1 MVSVDNLSVLFG
13 DRVLFENIGFL
24 INAQDRIGLVGKNG
38 AGKSTLLKIL
48 AGLQKPDEG
57 KVSAPKTLKIGYLP
71 QEMAINNTT
80 SVWEETKSTFDDEIQ
95 LNSRIE
101 AINAELEQRTD
112 YESEAY
118 LNLVNELTECHERL
132 QISDFD
138 QIEARIE
145 KVLLGMGFEA
155 EEFSKSTSEFSGGW
169 RMRIEIA
176 KLLLMECDLL
186 LLDEPTNHL
195 DIESIQWMEKFLSSS
210 GSAVVLVSHDKAFL
224 DNITNRTIEIS
235 SSRIYDYACA
245 YSEYLKQRVIVREQQ
260 MAAFQNQ
267 QKKIKQSE
275 VFINR
280 FRAKAS
286 KATQVQ
292 SRIKQ
297 LEKIDRIEIEQ
308 EEYSKLRIQ
317 FPEGRRAGKVI
328 FELRNVDKSYGDNHV
343 LGNLNFMIN
352 RNEKIALVGKNGEG
366 KTTLSK
372 MLAGIES
379 YNGEVTRGHQVDIGY
394 YGQNQSDI
402 LDKNKTVF
410 ETVDDA
416 AKDEMKS
423 QVRKLLG
430 SFMFSGDDQFKKVKV
445 LSGGEKARLALCL
458 LLLEPTN
465 VLILDEPTNHLD
477 IVSKDILKQ
486 ALSEYKGTLI
496 IVSHDRDFLNG
507 LSDKL
512 FEVSN
517 GGVHEFIG
525 DVYEFLKNK
534 NITLLDDLQ
543 KDRSTEKTISVKAD
557 SDHKKSYA
565 AKKELEKDL
574 RKSQKKITQLEE
586 SINELESKLE
596 EINQKMMVSAEA
608 AHQFLNEMDDINK
621 ALEQKM
627 KDWEKQNEWHE
638 KLTNKIS

>member
-1 MVSVDNLSVLFG
+1 MVSLDNLSVLFG
-13 DRVLFENIGFL
+13 DRILFENIGFL

-48 AGLQKPDEG
+48 AGLQKPDSG
-57 KVSAPKTLKIGYLP
+57 KVSAPKNLSIGYLP
-71 QEMAINNTT
+71 QELSINNTT
-80 SVWEETKSTFDDEIQ
+80 SVWEETKKIFQEEIRLNHRIAEINQQ
-95 LNSRIE
+95 LE
-101 AINAELEQRTD
+101 HRTD
-112 YESEAY
+112 YETDAY
-118 LNLVNELTECHERL
+118 LDLVNELTECHEQL
-132 QISDFD
+132 HISDFD
-138 QIEARIE
+138 QIDARVE
-145 KVLLGMGFEA
+145 KVLLGMGFVSD
-155 EEFSKSTSEFSGGW
+155 EFSKPTIHFSGGW

-235 SSRIYDYACA
+235 MGKIFDYNCSYSS
-245 YSEYLKQRVIVREQQ
+245 YLKQRELVREQQ
-260 MAAFQNQ
+260 KAAFQNQ

-297 LEKIDRIEIEQ
+297 LEKIDRLEIEQ
-308 EEYSKLRIQ
+308 EEHSKLRIL

-328 FELRNVDKSYGDNHV
+328 FELNNVSKSYGSNQV
-343 LGNLNFMIN
+343 LSNLSFLIN

-372 MLAGIES
+372 MLAGLEKYEGHIKI
-379 YNGEVTRGHQVDIGY
+379 GHQVDIGY

-402 LDKNKTVF
+402 LNKNKTVF
-410 ETVDDA
+410 ETVDDTA
-416 AKDEMKS
+416 RDEMKS

-486 ALSEYKGTLI
+486 ALLDYKGTLI

-512 FEVSN
+512 FEIKG
-517 GGVHEFIG
+517 GGVHEFLG
-525 DVYEFLKNK
+525 DVYEFLESKNM
-534 NITLLDDLQ
+534 LMLDDLQ
-543 KDRSTEKTISVKAD
+543 KEQES
-557 SDHKKSYA
+557 KKKIAPKSASNNKQTYA
-565 AKKELEKDL
+565 NKKKVEKDI
-574 RKSQKKITQLEE
+574 RKCQNSISKLEE
-586 SINELESKLE
+586 NISSLESKLD
-596 EINQKMMVSAEA
+596 EINQKMMTSADA
-608 AHQFLNEMDDINK
+608 AHELMGEMSAVNK
-621 ALEQKM
+621 ELEENM
-627 KDWEKQNEWHE
+627 KRWEKQNEDLDILM
-638 KLTNKIS
+638 KKNS